1 MGILNF
7 IIKVKHMEDTIAAI
21 ATAYGEGGIGI
32 IRISGEKSLDI
43 LREVFEFQGNEKSI
57 SSRRMN
63 YGRIVDREK
72 GQVIDEVLA
81 VYMKGPKT
89 YTAEDVV
96 EINCHGS
103 MVSLRK
109 TLALVLRRGARL
121 AKPGEFTK
129 RAFLNGRLDLS
140 QAEAVIDVVRAKT
153 DKSFD
158 VALSQLEG
166 GLSLKVEEIRK
177 KLLDLLVNLTV
188 NIDYPDED
196 IEEITYDNLEKN
208 IVLIGDMIEKLLS
221 TASTGRMIRE
231 GIRVAIVG
239 KPNVGKSS
247 LMNSLLKENR
257 AIVTEIPGTT
267 RDTIE
272 EALSMR
278 NIPVYLVD
286 TAGIRETSDKVEK
299 IGIEKSKEAFNN
311 ADLIVLILDGSCEI
325 SHEDSE
331 IMDLIGERKS
341 IVLINKRDLGNV
353 ISSGDIEK
361 KLPKAKVIETSILE
375 GKGLEDVEDSIE
387 DMVYGGE
394 VSQKESLMV
403 NNVRHIEL
411 LEKSKDSLKDA
422 LAMTLAREALD
433 FIEVDVKGAYE
444 YLGEI
449 IGETVSDDI
458 INEVFARFCLGK

>member
-1 MGILNF
+1 
-7 IIKVKHMEDTIAAI
+7 MEDTIAAV

-32 IRISGEKSLDI
+32 IRISGEEALPI
-43 LREVFEFQGNEKSI
+43 LQEIFEFHGDTDTFT
-57 SSRRMN
+57 SRRMT
-63 YGRIVDREK
+63 YGKIIDKEK
-72 GQVIDEVLA
+72 NQIIDEVLA

-109 TLALVLRRGARL
+109 TLALVLRKGARL
-121 AKPGEFTK
+121 AEPGEFTK

-140 QAEAVIDVVRAKT
+140 QAEAVIDMIRAKT

-158 VALSQLEG
+158 VAVSQLEG
-166 GLSLKVEEIRK
+166 RLSLKVEEIRQ
-177 KLLDLLVNLTV
+177 KLLDLLVDITV

-196 IEEITYDNLEKN
+196 IEEMTYEKLEES
-208 IVLIGDMIEKLLS
+208 IVETQDMIEKLLETS
-221 TASTGRMIRE
+221 STGKMIRE
-231 GIRVAIVG
+231 GIKIAIVG

-247 LMNSLLKENR
+247 LMNGLLKETR
-257 AIVTEIPGTT
+257 AIVTDIPGTT

-272 EALSMR
+272 EVLSIR

-299 IGIEKSKEAFNN
+299 MGIEKSKEAFNQ
-311 ADLIVLILDGSCEI
+311 ADFILFLLDGSRSLEE
-325 SHEDSE
+325 EDLQ
-331 IMDLIGERKS
+331 IMEFLKERKCL
-341 IVLINKRDLGNV
+341 VLINKRDLGEA
-353 ISSGDIEK
+353 ISIEEISA
-361 KLPKAKVIETSILE
+361 KLPASQVIEASLL
-375 GKGLEDVEDSIE
+375 KGQGITEIEDAVEDL
-387 DMVYGGE
+387 VYGGE
-394 VSQKESLMV
+394 IVQKESMMV

-411 LEKSKDSLKDA
+411 LQQAVKSLTDA
-422 LAMTLAREALD
+422 LHMSERREAMD
-433 FIEVDVKGAYE
+433 FIEVDVKNAYE
-444 YLGEI
+444 RLGEI

>member
-1 MGILNF
+1 
-7 IIKVKHMEDTIAAI
+7 MEDTIAAV

-43 LREVFEFQGNEKSI
+43 LNDIFEFGGETDKI
-57 SSRRMN
+57 ISRRMT
-63 YGRIVDREK
+63 YGKIVDKENNSI
-72 GQVIDEVLA
+72 IDEVLA

-103 MVSLRK
+103 TVSLRK
-109 TLALVLRRGARL
+109 TLALVLRKGARM
-121 AKPGEFTK
+121 AEPGEFTK

-140 QAEAVIDVVRAKT
+140 QAEAVIDIVKAKT

-158 VALSQLEG
+158 VAISQLEG
-166 GLSLKVEEIRK
+166 GLSLKIMEIRQ
-177 KLLDLLVNLTV
+177 KLLDLLVDITV

-196 IEEITYDNLEKN
+196 IEELTYDKLEEN
-208 IVLIGDMIEKLLS
+208 IMLIGDMIEKLLS

-247 LMNSLLKENR
+247 LMNGLLREAR

-272 EALSMR
+272 EAVSIR

-286 TAGIRETSDKVEK
+286 TAGIRDTSDKVERL
-299 IGIEKSKEAFNN
+299 GIEKSKEAFNN
-311 ADLIVLILDGSCEI
+311 ADFVIFIIDGSRELSKEDIEI
-325 SHEDSE
+325 AQHLE
-331 IMDLIGERKS
+331 GRKS
-341 IVLINKRDLGNV
+341 LVLINKNDLPRAFDNDAV
-353 ISSGDIEK
+353 MNMIPDAQI
-361 KLPKAKVIETSILE
+361 IETSLLNEE
-375 GKGLEDVEDSIE
+375 GIGDVEDFIE
-387 DMVYGGE
+387 RLVYGGE
-394 VSQKESLMV
+394 ISQKGSMMV

-411 LEKSKDSLKDA
+411 LEKSRDSLRDA
-422 LAMTLAREALD
+422 LNMTVAKEALD
-433 FIEVDVKGAYE
+433 FIEVDVKNAYE
-444 YLGEI
+444 RLGEI

-458 INEVFARFCLGK
+458 IDEVFARFCLGK